1 MFPVAIAIDYSTGL
15 PLIVAAGFAMY
26 IASKAISDALVA
38 GRVGMPGWL
47 AIGQW
52 LPIAVVSVAAAV
64 TGRLPMA
71 VGLIFSTAVA
81 CLSLATGAVG
91 FVGATSSPP
100 VSRRSWAMLVPAG
113 LLVFLAGFRASISL
127 FDAGILALQG
137 MCILLLWNDSSVT
150 ELPAAASPAR
160 AGRGA
165 VFRILQLT
173 LGLAMAVVGSWYGM
187 RGIDEVAASS
197 EYATTGLLTATLLSP
212 LLVLPIIG
220 TGTELAQ
227 QNESSTAISSQVGV
241 ALLNACLLLPMV
253 VLAVAGRQ
261 MVQNK
266 SMATAGLHALPFP
279 LAVWRVDVVIL
290 IALGLFLLPVA
301 IGKWSIS
308 KVQGLGLML
317 GYIIYLVLAIV
328 VGVVRI

>member
-1 MFPVAIAIDYSTGL
+1 
-15 PLIVAAGFAMY
+15 MY
-26 IASKAISDALVA
+26 IASKAISDALVG
-38 GRVGMPGWL
+38 GRVGLPGRL

-52 LPIAVVSVAAAV
+52 LPIAVVAVAAAV
-64 TGRLPMA
+64 THRQAMA
-71 VGLIFSTAVA
+71 VGLVFSTAVA

-91 FVGATSSPP
+91 FLGASSGPP
-100 VSRRSWAMLVPAG
+100 VVRRSWAMLVPAG
-113 LLVFLAGFRASISL
+113 LMVFLAGFGASISL

-137 MCILLLWNDSSVT
+137 VCILLLWNDGSPGKSQSS
-150 ELPAAASPAR
+150 SPVR

-165 VFRILQLT
+165 VFRILQGL
-173 LGLAMAVVGSWYGM
+173 LGLMLAVVGSWFGM

-197 EYATTGLLTATLLSP
+197 EFATAGLLTTTLLSP

-227 QNESSTAISSQVGV
+227 QKESTTAISSQVGV

-253 VLAVAGRQ
+253 VVAVSVRQ
-261 MVQNK
+261 MIVQK
-266 SMATAGLHALPFP
+266 SIGMENLVSLPFP

-301 IGKWSIS
+301 MGKWSIS
-308 KVQGLGLML
+308 RVQGLGLML
-317 GYIIYLVLAIV
+317 GYIIYLGLAII
-328 VGVVRI
+328 VGVLRV